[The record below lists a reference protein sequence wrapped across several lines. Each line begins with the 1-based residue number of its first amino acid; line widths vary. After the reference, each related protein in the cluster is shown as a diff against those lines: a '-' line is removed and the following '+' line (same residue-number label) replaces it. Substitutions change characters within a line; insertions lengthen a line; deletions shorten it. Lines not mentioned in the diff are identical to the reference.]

1 MRKFSKV
8 LLVIA
13 ATAGVVGIGLTIG
26 GASMGATIAGLN
38 LSKGGFGS
46 AVRQTVKY
54 VSVGDEDDWNQDW
67 DEIDESD
74 SKEAAGTNGEIYL
87 VDGVSKLDL
96 SIRTGELYLKEYNG
110 NEIKVEV
117 SGKHREKVR
126 VGQEGDTLV
135 LESIGRV
142 QDREITV
149 SYPKKTEF
157 EEASVD
163 VVAGTVNLDD
173 NFYAK
178 KLEVSVAAGEF
189 TNDGAVAVSGAGY
202 LLSYASDC
210 IFAGIH
216 FCLSGYFYAYG
227 LSVIS
232 FIHNSISIVCARIP
246 LSYYASV
253 HFKDTLFP
261 MGCAAPAGS
270 LISVVICVGVFIWL
284 EHHEDKYQ
292 NI

>member
-1 MRKFSKV
+1 MTGHEKIFKSGTGHSSGCRCSGNWSDDRWCFNGRNDHGIELIQRRIRQCCPADCKICKF
-8 LLVIA
+8 
-13 ATAGVVGIGLTIG
+13 
-26 GASMGATIAGLN
+26 
-38 LSKGGFGS
+38 
-46 AVRQTVKY
+46 
-54 VSVGDEDDWNQDW
+54 
-67 DEIDESD
+67 
-74 SKEAAGTNGEIYL
+74 KEAAGTNGEIYL

-189 TNDGAVAVSGAGY
+189 TSESRAH
-202 LLSYASDC
+202 C
-210 IFAGIH
+210 WH
-216 FCLSGYFYAYG
+216 
-227 LSVIS
+227 
-232 FIHNSISIVCARIP
+232 R
-246 LSYYASV
+246 
-253 HFKDTLFP
+253 
-261 MGCAAPAGS
+261 
-270 LISVVICVGVFIWL
+270 
-284 EHHEDKYQ
+284 KY
-292 NI
+292 

>member
-8 LLVIA
+8 VLVIA
-13 ATAGVVGIGLTIG
+13 AAVGVVGIGLTIG
-26 GASMGATIAGLN
+26 GVSMGATITGLN
-38 LSKGGFGS
+38 LSKDGLGS
-46 AVRQTVKY
+46 AVRQTAKY
-54 VSVGDEDDWNQDW
+54 VSFGDEDDWNQDW

-189 TNDGAVAVSGAGY
+189 TNDSTITAEKAENLEA
-202 LLSYASDC
+202 DC
-210 IFAGIH
+210 GIGNID
-216 FCLSGYFYAYG
+216 LGIDGKEKDYDYE
-227 LSVIS
+227 IS
-232 FIHNSISIVCARIP
+232 
-246 LSYYASV
+246 
-253 HFKDTLFP
+253 
-261 MGCAAPAGS
+261 CAAGAIDIGDSSFSGLGHEKKISNPGS
-270 LISVVICVGVFIWL
+270 SGKMTFDCGVG
-284 EHHEDKYQ
+284 
-292 NI
+292 NITVDFE

>member
-38 LSKGGFGS
+38 LSKDGFGS

-54 VSVGDEDDWNQDW
+54 VSFGDEDDWNQDW

-87 VDGVSKLDL
+87 FDGVSKLDL

-117 SGKHREKVR
+117 SGKDREKVR

-149 SYPKKTEF
+149 SYPKKMEF
-157 EEASVD
+157 EDASVD
-163 VVAGTVNLDD
+163 VAAGTVNLDD
-173 NFYAK
+173 DFYAK
-178 KLEVSVAAGEF
+178 KWR
-189 TNDGAVAVSGAGY
+189 Y
-202 LLSYASDC
+202 L
-210 IFAGIH
+210 
-216 FCLSGYFYAYG
+216 
-227 LSVIS
+227 
-232 FIHNSISIVCARIP
+232 
-246 LSYYASV
+246 
-253 HFKDTLFP
+253 
-261 MGCAAPAGS
+261 
-270 LISVVICVGVFIWL
+270 
-284 EHHEDKYQ
+284 
-292 NI
+292 

>member
-96 SIRTGELYLKEYNG
+96 SIRYKLNFQGNIERKYVSDRKEIRWFWKASAG
-110 NEIKVEV
+110 C
-117 SGKHREKVR
+117 RTEKLR
-126 VGQEGDTLV
+126 
-135 LESIGRV
+135 
-142 QDREITV
+142 
-149 SYPKKTEF
+149 
-157 EEASVD
+157 
-163 VVAGTVNLDD
+163 
-173 NFYAK
+173 
-178 KLEVSVAAGEF
+178 
-189 TNDGAVAVSGAGY
+189 
-202 LLSYASDC
+202 
-210 IFAGIH
+210 
-216 FCLSGYFYAYG
+216 
-227 LSVIS
+227 SVIRRKR
-232 FIHNSISIVCARIP
+232 NLRRR
-246 LSYYASV
+246 L
-253 HFKDTLFP
+253 
-261 MGCAAPAGS
+261 
-270 LISVVICVGVFIWL
+270 
-284 EHHEDKYQ
+284 
-292 NI
+292 

>member
-8 LLVIA
+8 VLVIA
-13 ATAGVVGIGLTIG
+13 AAAGVVGIGLTIG

-38 LSKGGFGS
+38 LSKDGFGS

-54 VSVGDEDDWNQDW
+54 VSFGDEDDWNQDW

-87 VDGVSKLDL
+87 IDGVSKLDL
-96 SIRTGELYLKEYNG
+96 SIRTGELYLKEYDG

-149 SYPKKTEF
+149 SYPKK
-157 EEASVD
+157 
-163 VVAGTVNLDD
+163 N
-173 NFYAK
+173 
-178 KLEVSVAAGEF
+178 
-189 TNDGAVAVSGAGY
+189 
-202 LLSYASDC
+202 
-210 IFAGIH
+210 GI
-216 FCLSGYFYAYG
+216 
-227 LSVIS
+227 
-232 FIHNSISIVCARIP
+232 
-246 LSYYASV
+246 
-253 HFKDTLFP
+253 
-261 MGCAAPAGS
+261 
-270 LISVVICVGVFIWL
+270 
-284 EHHEDKYQ
+284 
-292 NI
+292 

>member
-38 LSKGGFGS
+38 LSKDGFGS

-54 VSVGDEDDWNQDW
+54 VSFGDEDDWNQDW

-87 VDGVSKLDL
+87 FDGVSKLDL

-117 SGKHREKVR
+117 SGKDREKVR

-149 SYPKKTEF
+149 SYPKKMEF
-157 EEASVD
+157 EDASVE
-163 VVAGTVNLDD
+163 VAAGTINLDD
-173 NFYAK
+173 DFYAK
-178 KLEVSVAAGEF
+178 KLKVSVAAGEF
-189 TNDGAVAVSGAGY
+189 LNDGAVTAEKA
-202 LLSYASDC
+202 D
-210 IFAGIH
+210 
-216 FCLSGYFYAYG
+216 
-227 LSVIS
+227 
-232 FIHNSISIVCARIP
+232 
-246 LSYYASV
+246 
-253 HFKDTLFP
+253 
-261 MGCAAPAGS
+261 
-270 LISVVICVGVFIWL
+270 ISVGTGNVDLDNLNVQKLEADCGIGNIDLDINGKELDYDYEISCSAGEIDIGDSSYSGIGHEKKISNPGSSGKMTFDCGVG
-284 EHHEDKYQ
+284 
-292 NI
+292 NITVDFE

>member
-8 LLVIA
+8 VLVIA
-13 ATAGVVGIGLTIG
+13 AAAGVVGIGLTIG

-38 LSKGGFGS
+38 LSKDGFGS

-54 VSVGDEDDWNQDW
+54 VSFGDEDDWNQDW

-74 SKEAAGTNGEIYL
+74 SKEAAGTSGEIYL

-117 SGKHREKVR
+117 SGKDREKVR
-126 VGQEGDTLV
+126 VGQEGETLV

-157 EEASVD
+157 EDASVE
-163 VVAGTVNLDD
+163 VAAGTVNLDD
-173 NFYAK
+173 FYAK
-178 KLEVSVAAGEF
+178 KLKVSVAAGEF
-189 TNDGAVAVSGAGY
+189 LNDGAVTAEKA
-202 LLSYASDC
+202 D
-210 IFAGIH
+210 
-216 FCLSGYFYAYG
+216 
-227 LSVIS
+227 
-232 FIHNSISIVCARIP
+232 
-246 LSYYASV
+246 
-253 HFKDTLFP
+253 
-261 MGCAAPAGS
+261 
-270 LISVVICVGVFIWL
+270 ISVGTGNVDLDNLNVQNLEADCGIGNIDLDINGKESDYDYEISCSAGEIDIGDSSYSGIGHEKKISNPGASGKMDLDCGVG
-284 EHHEDKYQ
+284 
-292 NI
+292 NITVDFE

>member
-8 LLVIA
+8 VLVIA
-13 ATAGVVGIGLTIG
+13 AAAGVVGIGLTIG

-38 LSKGGFGS
+38 LSKDGFGS

-54 VSVGDEDDWNQDW
+54 VSFGDEDDWNQDW

-87 VDGVSKLDL
+87 FDGVSKLDL

-117 SGKHREKVR
+117 SGKDREKVR
-126 VGQEGDTLV
+126 VGQEGETLV

-157 EEASVD
+157 ED
-163 VVAGTVNLDD
+163 VSLEVAAGTINLDD
-173 NFYAK
+173 DFYAK
-178 KLEVSVAAGEF
+178 KLKVSVAAGEF
-189 TNDGAVAVSGAGY
+189 LNDGAVTAEKA
-202 LLSYASDC
+202 D
-210 IFAGIH
+210 
-216 FCLSGYFYAYG
+216 
-227 LSVIS
+227 
-232 FIHNSISIVCARIP
+232 
-246 LSYYASV
+246 
-253 HFKDTLFP
+253 
-261 MGCAAPAGS
+261 
-270 LISVVICVGVFIWL
+270 ISVGTGNVDLDNLNVQNLEADCGIGNIDLDINGKESDYDYEISCSAGEIDIGDSSYSGIGYEKKISNPGASGKMNLDCGVG
-284 EHHEDKYQ
+284 
-292 NI
+292 NITVDFE

>member
-38 LSKGGFGS
+38 LSKGGFSS

-74 SKEAAGTNGEIYL
+74 SKEAVGTNGEIYL

-96 SIRTGELYLKEYNG
+96 SIRTGELYLKEYDG

-135 LESIGRV
+135 LECIGRV

-149 SYPKKTEF
+149 SYPKKMEF
-157 EEASVD
+157 EDASVD
-163 VVAGTVNLDD
+163 VTAGTVNLDD
-173 NFYAK
+173 DFYTK
-178 KLEVSVAAGEF
+178 NLKVSVAAGEF
-189 TNDGAVAVSGAGY
+189 SNDGAVTAEKADITVGTGNVDLENLNVQNLEADCGIGNIDLDINGKESDYDYEISCSAGAIDIGDNSYSGIGY
-202 LLSYASDC
+202 EKKISNPGASGKMDLDC
-210 IFAGIH
+210 G
-216 FCLSGYFYAYG
+216 
-227 LSVIS
+227 
-232 FIHNSISIVCARIP
+232 
-246 LSYYASV
+246 
-253 HFKDTLFP
+253 
-261 MGCAAPAGS
+261 
-270 LISVVICVGVFIWL
+270 VG
-284 EHHEDKYQ
+284 
-292 NI
+292 NITVDFE

>member
-8 LLVIA
+8 VLVIA
-13 ATAGVVGIGLTIG
+13 AAVGVVGIGLTIG
-26 GASMGATIAGLN
+26 GVSMGATITGLN
-38 LSKGGFGS
+38 LSKDGLGS
-46 AVRQTVKY
+46 AVRQTAKY
-54 VSVGDEDDWNQDW
+54 VSFGDEDDWNQDW

-149 SYPKKTEF
+149 SYPKKMEF
-157 EEASVD
+157 EDASVD
-163 VVAGTVNLDD
+163 VAAGTVNLDD
-173 NFYAK
+173 DFYAK

-189 TNDGAVAVSGAGY
+189 TNDSTITAEKAELTVGTGNIDLENLKVQNLEA
-202 LLSYASDC
+202 DC
-210 IFAGIH
+210 GIGNID
-216 FCLSGYFYAYG
+216 LGIDGKEKDYDYE
-227 LSVIS
+227 IS
-232 FIHNSISIVCARIP
+232 
-246 LSYYASV
+246 
-253 HFKDTLFP
+253 
-261 MGCAAPAGS
+261 CAAGAIDIGDSSFSGLGHEKKISNPGS
-270 LISVVICVGVFIWL
+270 SGKMTFDCGVG
-284 EHHEDKYQ
+284 
-292 NI
+292 NITVDFE

>member
-38 LSKGGFGS
+38 LSKDGFGS

-54 VSVGDEDDWNQDW
+54 VSFGDEDDWNQDW

-87 VDGVSKLDL
+87 FDGVSKLDL

-117 SGKHREKVR
+117 SGKDREKVR

-142 QDREITV
+142 
-149 SYPKKTEF
+149 
-157 EEASVD
+157 
-163 VVAGTVNLDD
+163 LDD
-173 NFYAK
+173 DFYAK
-178 KLEVSVAAGEF
+178 KLKVSVAAGEF
-189 TNDGAVAVSGAGY
+189 LNDGAVTAEKA
-202 LLSYASDC
+202 D
-210 IFAGIH
+210 
-216 FCLSGYFYAYG
+216 
-227 LSVIS
+227 
-232 FIHNSISIVCARIP
+232 
-246 LSYYASV
+246 
-253 HFKDTLFP
+253 
-261 MGCAAPAGS
+261 
-270 LISVVICVGVFIWL
+270 ISVGTGNVDLDNLNVQKLEADCGIGNIDLDINGKELDYDYEISCSAGEIDIGDSSYSGIGHEKKISNPGASGKMDLDCGVG
-284 EHHEDKYQ
+284 
-292 NI
+292 NITVDFE

>member
-8 LLVIA
+8 VLVIA
-13 ATAGVVGIGLTIG
+13 AAVGVVGIGLTIG
-26 GASMGATIAGLN
+26 GVSMGATITGLN
-38 LSKGGFGS
+38 LSKDGLGS
-46 AVRQTVKY
+46 AVRQTAKY
-54 VSVGDEDDWNQDW
+54 VSFGDEDDWNQDW

-189 TNDGAVAVSGAGY
+189 TNDSTITAEKAELTVGTGNIDLENLKVQNLEA
-202 LLSYASDC
+202 DC
-210 IFAGIH
+210 GIGNID
-216 FCLSGYFYAYG
+216 LGIDG
-227 LSVIS
+227 KE
-232 FIHNSISIVCARIP
+232 
-246 LSYYASV
+246 
-253 HFKDTLFP
+253 KDY
-261 MGCAAPAGS
+261 
-270 LISVVICVGVFIWL
+270 
-284 EHHEDKYQ
+284 D
-292 NI
+292 

>member
-13 ATAGVVGIGLTIG
+13 AAAGVVGIGLTIG

-38 LSKGGFGS
+38 LSKDGFGS

-54 VSVGDEDDWNQDW
+54 VSFGDEDDWNQGW

-87 VDGVSKLDL
+87 IDGVSKLDL
-96 SIRTGELYLKEYNG
+96 SIRTGELYLKEYDG

-135 LESIGRV
+135 LECIGRV

-149 SYPKKTEF
+149 SYPKKMEF
-157 EEASVD
+157 EDASVD
-163 VVAGTVNLDD
+163 VAAGTVNLDD
-173 NFYAK
+173 DFYAK

-189 TNDGAVAVSGAGY
+189 LNDGAVTAEKADITVGTGNVDLENLNVQDLEADCGIGNIDLDINGKESDYDYEISCSAGAIDIGDSSYSGIGY
-202 LLSYASDC
+202 EKKISNPGASGKMNLDC
-210 IFAGIH
+210 G
-216 FCLSGYFYAYG
+216 
-227 LSVIS
+227 
-232 FIHNSISIVCARIP
+232 
-246 LSYYASV
+246 
-253 HFKDTLFP
+253 
-261 MGCAAPAGS
+261 
-270 LISVVICVGVFIWL
+270 VG
-284 EHHEDKYQ
+284 
-292 NI
+292 NITVDFE

>member
-1 MRKFSKV
+1 
-8 LLVIA
+8 
-13 ATAGVVGIGLTIG
+13 
-26 GASMGATIAGLN
+26 MGATIAGLN

-87 VDGVSKLDL
+87 IDGVSKLDL
-96 SIRTGELYLKEYNG
+96 SIRTGELYLKEYDG

-149 SYPKKTEF
+149 SYPKKMEF
-157 EEASVD
+157 EDASVD
-163 VVAGTVNLDD
+163 VAAGTVNLDD
-173 NFYAK
+173 DFYAK
-178 KLEVSVAAGEF
+178 KMEVSVAAGEF
-189 TNDGAVAVSGAGY
+189 SNDGAVTAEKADITVGTGNVDLENLNVQDLEADCGIGNIDLDINGKESDYDYEISCSAGAVDIGDSSYSGIGHEKKI
-202 LLSYASDC
+202 SNPGASGKMDLDC
-210 IFAGIH
+210 G
-216 FCLSGYFYAYG
+216 
-227 LSVIS
+227 
-232 FIHNSISIVCARIP
+232 
-246 LSYYASV
+246 
-253 HFKDTLFP
+253 
-261 MGCAAPAGS
+261 
-270 LISVVICVGVFIWL
+270 VG
-284 EHHEDKYQ
+284 
-292 NI
+292 NITVDFE